1 MKITKPN
8 MEDVPVFYRNYVDSA
23 DESDMIEALMQ
34 SAIDTLELYRSIPP
48 EKHNYRYEEGKWS
61 VKELLSHLIDG
72 ERVFAYRA
80 HRFSRKDVT
89 PLAGFEE
96 NEYVPN
102 SNASNRNMESL
113 ISEFEHLRN
122 SNIKLFEGMNETML
136 DFLGT
141 ANDQRMNARMMG
153 WVIAGHNMH
162 HNHVLRERY
171 L

>member
-1 MKITKPN
+1 MMIMKPN
-8 MEDVPVFYRNYVDSA
+8 MEDVPVFYRSYVNSA
-23 DESDMIEALMQ
+23 EDSDMIEALRQ
-34 SAIDTLELYRSIPP
+34 SAKDTLELYRSMPQ
-48 EKHNYRYEEGKWS
+48 EKHNYSYEEGKWTI
-61 VKELLSHLIDG
+61 KELLSHLIDG

-80 HRFSRKDVT
+80 HRFSRKDAT

-102 SNASNRNMESL
+102 SNASNRSMESL
-113 ISEFEHLRN
+113 LSEFEHLRN
-122 SNIKLFEGMNETML
+122 SNIELFTGMNETML

-141 ANDQRMNARMMG
+141 ANNQKMNARMTG
-153 WVIAGHNMH
+153 WIIAGHNIH